1 MRKIFK
7 NDIGITLIALSIT
20 IIVMM
25 IIAGITVNLG
35 LDLIQEVKLQDLRT
49 NMLLMQAKGKECV
62 EEVSFQK
69 ANVTDEN
76 ENQTIK
82 DENLKGTKVDQTQT
96 PEVWEALQKTGK
108 MQENYEYYYLTEQD
122 LSDMG
127 IQELSVEDYGYFIL
141 GYNIEE
147 IKVEV
152 INTTGYQGNYTLTQ
166 LNELSGEE

>member
-1 MRKIFK
+1 MKK
-7 NDIGITLIALSIT
+7 QKGITLIALTIT
-20 IIVMM
+20 IVVMM
-25 IIAGITVNLG
+25 IIAGITVNFG
-35 LDLIQEVKLQDLRT
+35 LDLIKEVKLQDLRT

-76 ENQTIK
+76 EIQTIK
-82 DENLKGTKVDQTQT
+82 DENLKGTKVEENS
-96 PEVWEALQKTGK
+96 EVQNLLQNTGK
-108 MQENYEYYYLTEQD
+108 IQEGYEYYYLTQQD

-141 GYNIEE
+141 GYNINE

-152 INTTGYQGNYTLTQ
+152 INTNGYQGNYTLTQ
-166 LNELSGEE
+166 LNELTGE

>member
-1 MRKIFK
+1 MKKQR
-7 NDIGITLIALSIT
+7 GITLITLTIT

-25 IIAGITVNLG
+25 IIAGITVYFG
-35 LDLIQEVKLQDLRT
+35 LDLIREVKLQDLRT

-76 ENQTIK
+76 EIQTIK
-82 DENLKGTKVDQTQT
+82 DENLKGTKVEENS
-96 PEVWEALQKTGK
+96 EVQNLLQNTGK
-108 MQENYEYYYLTEQD
+108 IQEGYEYYYLTQQD

-127 IQELSVEDYGYFIL
+127 IEELSVEDYGYFIL
-141 GYNIEE
+141 GYNINE

-152 INTTGYQGNYTLTQ
+152 INTNGYQGNYTLTQ
-166 LNELSGEE
+166 LNELTGE

>member
-1 MRKIFK
+1 MKKQR
-7 NDIGITLIALSIT
+7 GITLITLTIT

-25 IIAGITVNLG
+25 IIAGITVYFG
-35 LDLIQEVKLQDLRT
+35 LDLIREVKLQDLRT

-76 ENQTIK
+76 EIQTIK
-82 DENLKGTKVDQTQT
+82 DENLKGTKVEENS
-96 PEVWEALQKTGK
+96 EVQNLLQNTGK
-108 MQENYEYYYLTEQD
+108 IQEGYEYYYLTQQD

-141 GYNIEE
+141 GYNINE

-152 INTTGYQGNYTLTQ
+152 INTNGYQGNYTLTQ
-166 LNELSGEE
+166 LNELTGE

>member
-1 MRKIFK
+1 MKKQR
-7 NDIGITLIALSIT
+7 GITLITLTIT

-25 IIAGITVNLG
+25 IIAGITVYFG
-35 LDLIQEVKLQDLRT
+35 LDLIREVKLQDLRT

-76 ENQTIK
+76 EIQTIK
-82 DENLKGTKVDQTQT
+82 DENLKGTKVEENS
-96 PEVWEALQKTGK
+96 EVQNLLKNTGK
-108 MQENYEYYYLTEQD
+108 IQEGYEYYYLTQQD

-141 GYNIEE
+141 GYNINE

-152 INTTGYQGNYTLTQ
+152 INTNGYQGNYTLTQ
-166 LNELSGEE
+166 LNELTGE

>member
-1 MRKIFK
+1 MKKQR
-7 NDIGITLIALSIT
+7 GITLITLTIT
-20 IIVMM
+20 IVVMM
-25 IIAGITVNLG
+25 IIAGITVYFG

-49 NMLLMQAKGKECV
+49 NMLLMQAKAKECV

-76 ENQTIK
+76 EIETIK
-82 DENLKGTKVDQTQT
+82 NENLKGIKVEENS
-96 PEVWEALQKTGK
+96 EVQNLLNNTGK
-108 MQENYEYYYLTEQD
+108 VQEGYEYYYLTQQD

-127 IQELSVEDYGYFIL
+127 IQELSVEDYGYFIV
-141 GYNIEE
+141 GYNINE

-152 INTTGYQGNYTLTQ
+152 INTKGYQGNYTLTQ

>member
-1 MRKIFK
+1 MKKQR
-7 NDIGITLIALSIT
+7 GITLITLTIT

-25 IIAGITVNLG
+25 IIAGVTVYFG
-35 LDLIQEVKLQDLRT
+35 LDLIREVKLQDLRT

-76 ENQTIK
+76 EIQTIK
-82 DENLKGTKVDQTQT
+82 DENLKGTKVEENS
-96 PEVWEALQKTGK
+96 EVQNLLQNTGK
-108 MQENYEYYYLTEQD
+108 IQEGYEYYYLTQQD

-141 GYNIEE
+141 GYNINE

-152 INTTGYQGNYTLTQ
+152 INTNGYQGNYTLTQ
-166 LNELSGEE
+166 LNELTGE

>member
-1 MRKIFK
+1 MKKQR
-7 NDIGITLIALSIT
+7 GITLIALTIT
-20 IIVMM
+20 IVVMM
-25 IIAGITVNLG
+25 IIAGITVNFG
-35 LDLIQEVKLQDLRT
+35 LDLIREVKLQDLRT

-76 ENQTIK
+76 EIQTIK
-82 DENLKGTKVDQTQT
+82 NENLKGTKVAEN
-96 PEVWEALQKTGK
+96 PEVQNLLQNTGK
-108 MQENYEYYYLTEQD
+108 IEEGYEYYYLTMQD

-127 IQELSVEDYGYFIL
+127 IEELSVEEYGYFIV
-141 GYNIEE
+141 GYNIDE

-152 INTTGYQGNYTLTQ
+152 INTNGYQGNYTLTQ

>member
-1 MRKIFK
+1 MKKQR
-7 NDIGITLIALSIT
+7 GITLITLTIT

-25 IIAGITVNLG
+25 IIAGITVYFG
-35 LDLIQEVKLQDLRT
+35 LDLIREVKLQDLRT

-69 ANVTDEN
+69 ANVTDAN
-76 ENQTIK
+76 EIETIK
-82 DENLKGTKVDQTQT
+82 NENLKGIKVEENS
-96 PEVWEALQKTGK
+96 EVQNLLQNTGK
-108 MQENYEYYYLTEQD
+108 IQEGYEYYYLTQQD

-141 GYNIEE
+141 GYNINE

-152 INTTGYQGNYTLTQ
+152 INTNGYQGNYTLTQ
-166 LNELSGEE
+166 LNELTGE

>member
-1 MRKIFK
+1 MKKQR
-7 NDIGITLIALSIT
+7 GITLITLTIT

-25 IIAGITVNLG
+25 IIAGITVYFG
-35 LDLIQEVKLQDLRT
+35 LDLIREVKLQDLRT

-76 ENQTIK
+76 EIQTIK
-82 DENLKGTKVDQTQT
+82 DENLKGTKVEENS
-96 PEVWEALQKTGK
+96 EVQDLLQNTGK
-108 MQENYEYYYLTEQD
+108 IQEGYEYYYLTQQD

-127 IQELSVEDYGYFIL
+127 IQELSVEDYGYFIV
-141 GYNIEE
+141 GYNIDE

-152 INTTGYQGNYTLTQ
+152 INTKGYQGNYTLTQ
-166 LNELSGEE
+166 LNELTGE

>member
-1 MRKIFK
+1 MKKQR
-7 NDIGITLIALSIT
+7 GITLVALTIT
-20 IIVMM
+20 IVVMM
-25 IIAGITVNLG
+25 IIAAITVNFG

-49 NMLLMQAKGKECV
+49 NMLLMQVKGKECV

-76 ENQTIK
+76 EIQTIK
-82 DENLKGTKVDQTQT
+82 NENLKGTKVEEN
-96 PEVWEALQKTGK
+96 PEVQNLLQNTGK
-108 MQENYEYYYLTEQD
+108 IQEGYEYYYLTQQD

>member
-76 ENQTIK
+76 EIQTIK
-82 DENLKGTKVDQTQT
+82 NENLKGTKVEEN
-96 PEVWEALQKTGK
+96 PEVQNLLQNTGK
-108 MQENYEYYYLTEQD
+108 IQEGYEYYYLTEQD